1 MRILVVDDH
10 ELVRRGI
17 CSVLT
22 TEPSITL
29 CGEAADGYD
38 AIEKSKTLHP
48 DIIVMDVSMPR
59 LNGLDATREIKRT
72 CPDIEIVIVSQHE
85 APEMMRQA
93 FNAGACGYVVKSAIS
108 ADLLAAI
115 AKAKNREIFVKPALT
130 GGEHR
135 NLDFQEIL
143 QRSAAY
149 EQALR
154 ESEERFRSA
163 MNNLAEGLYI
173 LDAEGRVTY
182 INRSAEKMLGWS
194 AMDLIGKN
202 MHEAVHYKYCDD
214 TPFPLEKCPCM
225 RVLKDGVEIHEFED
239 NFLRKDG
246 SFFPVVLSTSPMMM
260 NGVTKGIVISF
271 RDDTKRREA
280 EDALQQSERIYHAI
294 GESID
299 YGVWIC
305 NADGRNIYASSSFLN
320 LIGLSQMQYSESGWA
335 SVLHP
340 EDAQA
345 TIDAWEKCV
354 RDGTFWQREHR
365 FKRPDGT
372 WHYILSRGTPIRDP
386 YGNIQ
391 YWAGINLDI
400 QQWKEA
406 EVVLEARVA
415 KRTEELLKARNELRG
430 LSVRLLKAQDEER
443 RRIAR
448 ELHDGVGQLLAAM
461 TMSVPKLLAE
471 KANLSEDAVKVA
483 EEVEDLIAEA
493 LRDIRTMSY
502 LLHPPLLDEIGLAPA
517 LQWYLGGFS
526 ERSSIS
532 VHLDLAPDVG
542 KLPRD
547 VELSLFRI
555 VQECLTNIHRHS
567 GSTTAD
573 VSLYRTRQEIVLE
586 VRDQGSGIPPEI
598 TEKLSSGDSFGLGIR
613 GMRERLRQFGGRLD
627 VESDGD
633 GTLVTAALPARK
645 EKVSDDDSQIA
656 APQIEIVPDHSSNL
670 DRSDSSATILCIDD
684 EATGMFAR
692 KLLLES
698 AGHHVIEA
706 RSGPEGIRLLK
717 SQKVDAVILDY
728 WMSGMKGTA
737 VASTINTIKELN
749 PSVPIVVLSGLPDF
763 PEESSGVIDE
773 WLLKGNNRPEQLLVT
788 IKSLLERRSA

>member
-1 MRILVVDDH
+1 MTI
-10 ELVRRGI
+10 
-17 CSVLT
+17 
-22 TEPSITL
+22 
-29 CGEAADGYD
+29 
-38 AIEKSKTLHP
+38 
-48 DIIVMDVSMPR
+48 
-59 LNGLDATREIKRT
+59 
-72 CPDIEIVIVSQHE
+72 
-85 APEMMRQA
+85 
-93 FNAGACGYVVKSAIS
+93 
-108 ADLLAAI
+108 
-115 AKAKNREIFVKPALT
+115 
-130 GGEHR
+130 
-135 NLDFQEIL
+135 
-143 QRSAAY
+143 
-149 EQALR
+149 
-154 ESEERFRSA
+154 
-163 MNNLAEGLYI
+163 
-173 LDAEGRVTY
+173 
-182 INRSAEKMLGWS
+182 
-194 AMDLIGKN
+194 
-202 MHEAVHYKYCDD
+202 
-214 TPFPLEKCPCM
+214 
-225 RVLKDGVEIHEFED
+225 
-239 NFLRKDG
+239 
-246 SFFPVVLSTSPMMM
+246 

-271 RDDTKRREA
+271 RDDTKRRET
-280 EDALQQSERIYHAI
+280 EEALQQSERIYHAI

-320 LIGLSQMQYSESGWA
+320 LIGVSQMEYSESGWA

-365 FKRPDGT
+365 FKRPDGG

-415 KRTEELLKARNELRG
+415 KRTEELLKARNDLRG

-471 KANLSEDAVKVA
+471 KANLSEDTVKVA
-483 EEVEDLIAEA
+483 EEIESLIAEA
-493 LRDIRTMSY
+493 MRDIRTMSY

-532 VHLDLAPDVG
+532 VHLDMAPDLG

-573 VSLYRTRQEIVLE
+573 VSLYRTHQEVVLE
-586 VRDQGSGIPPEI
+586 VRDEGNGIPPEV

-627 VESDGD
+627 VESDAD

-645 EKVSDDDSQIA
+645 EKASGDDSQTA
-656 APQIEIVPDHSSNL
+656 APQIEIVPDH
-670 DRSDSSATILCIDD
+670 
-684 EATGMFAR
+684 
-692 KLLLES
+692 
-698 AGHHVIEA
+698 
-706 RSGPEGIRLLK
+706 
-717 SQKVDAVILDY
+717 
-728 WMSGMKGTA
+728 TA
-737 VASTINTIKELN
+737 V
-749 PSVPIVVLSGLPDF
+749 VF
-763 PEESSGVIDE
+763 
-773 WLLKGNNRPEQLLVT
+773 
-788 IKSLLERRSA
+788 ERRHDARFESD

>member
-22 TEPSITL
+22 TEPSISL
-29 CGEAADGYD
+29 CGEAIDGYD
-38 AIEKSKTLHP
+38 AIEKAKALHP
-48 DIIVMDVSMPR
+48 DLIVMDVSMPR
-59 LNGLDATREIKRT
+59 LNGLDATREIKRIFS
-72 CPDIEIVIVSQHE
+72 DIEIVIVSQHE

-93 FNAGACGYVVKSAIS
+93 FNAGACGYVVKSSIS
-108 ADLLAAI
+108 ADLLTAI
-115 AKAKNREIFVKPALT
+115 AKAKAREIFVKPLPHA
-130 GGEHR
+130 GEHS

-163 MNNLAEGLYI
+163 MNNLAEGLYTV
-173 LDAEGRVTY
+173 DRNGCVTY
-182 INRSAEKMLGWS
+182 VNPSAEKLLGWT
-194 AMDLIGKN
+194 ANELLGKN
-202 MHEAVHYKYCDD
+202 IHEVAHYKYPDGA
-214 TPFPLEKCPCM
+214 PFPKEDCPSLQ
-225 RVLKDGVEIHEFED
+225 VLRNGFELHEFED
-239 NFLRKDG
+239 TFIRKDG
-246 SFFPVVLSTSPMMM
+246 SFFPVVFSTSPMRV
-260 NGVTKGIVISF
+260 NGEINGIVVSF
-271 RDDTKRREA
+271 RDDTKRRET
-280 EDALQQSERIYHAI
+280 EEALEQSERIYHAI

-305 NADGRNIYASSSFLN
+305 NADGRNIYASPSFLK
-320 LIGLSQMQYSESGWA
+320 LIGLTQKEYSDSGWA
-335 SVLHP
+335 NVLH
-340 EDAQA
+340 EDDAQT
-345 TIDAWEKCV
+345 TIDAWKACV

-365 FKRPDGT
+365 FKRRGDG
-372 WHYILSRGTPIRDP
+372 WHYILSRGAPIRDP
-386 YGNIQ
+386 FGKIQ

-406 EVVLEARVA
+406 EVVLETRVA

-430 LSVRLLKAQDEER
+430 LSVRLLNAQDEER

-471 KANLSEDAVKVA
+471 KERLSADAGRVA
-483 EEVEDLIAEA
+483 EEVESLIAEA
-493 LRDIRTMSY
+493 LRNIRTMSY

-526 ERSSIS
+526 ERSNIA
-532 VHLDLAPDVG
+532 VHLDIAPDLG
-542 KLPRD
+542 KLSRD

-567 GSTTAD
+567 GSPTAD
-573 VSLYRTRQEIVLE
+573 VTLCRTSKEVVLE
-586 VRDQGSGIPPEI
+586 VRDEGDGISTEV
-598 TEKLSSGDSFGLGIR
+598 TEKISTGVSFGLGIR
-613 GMRERLRQFGGRLD
+613 GIRERLRQFGGRLD
-627 VESDGD
+627 VVSTKK
-633 GTLVTAALPARK
+633 GTIVTAALPASH
-645 EKVSDDDSQIA
+645 EKVSEDDSEATPAPVEA
-656 APQIEIVPDHSSNL
+656 AVDHP
-670 DRSDSSATILCIDD
+670 RSIDHADAAATILCIDD

-706 RSGPEGIRLLK
+706 RSGPEGIRLFKL
-717 SQKVDAVILDY
+717 QKVDAVILDY
-728 WMSGMKGTA
+728 WMSGMKGAA
-737 VASTINTIKELN
+737 VASTIKELN

-763 PEESSGVIDE
+763 PGETTGIIDQ
-773 WLLKGNNRPEQLLVT
+773 WLFKGNNRPEQLLGT
-788 IKSLLERRSA
+788 IKSLLERRSG

>member
-22 TEPSITL
+22 TEPSVTL
-29 CGEAADGYD
+29 CGEAVDGYD
-38 AIEKSKTLHP
+38 AIEKAKALHP

-59 LNGLDATREIKRT
+59 LNGLDATREIKRIFS
-72 CPDIEIVIVSQHE
+72 DVEVVIVSQHE

-93 FNAGACGYVVKSAIS
+93 FNAGACGYVVKSSIS
-108 ADLLAAI
+108 EDLLTAI
-115 AKAKNREIFVKPALT
+115 AKAKVREIFVKPVSTRA
-130 GGEHR
+130 EHR

-163 MNNLAEGLYI
+163 MNNLADGLYT
-173 LDAEGRVTY
+173 LDINGCVTY
-182 INRSAEKMLGWS
+182 INPSAEKLLGWT
-194 AMDLIGKN
+194 ATELLGKN
-202 MHEAVHYKYCDD
+202 IHEVAHYKYPDGA
-214 TPFPLEKCPCM
+214 PFPKWDCPSLQVLSNGLE
-225 RVLKDGVEIHEFED
+225 LHEFED
-239 NFLRKDG
+239 TFIRKDG
-246 SFFPVVLSTSPMMM
+246 SFFPVVFSTSPMQIDGAI
-260 NGVTKGIVISF
+260 NGIVVSF
-271 RDDTKRREA
+271 RDDTKRRET
-280 EDALQQSERIYHAI
+280 EEALEQSERIYHAI

-305 NADGRNIYASSSFLN
+305 NADGRNIYASDSFLK
-320 LIGLSQMQYSESGWA
+320 LIGLTQREYSESGWA
-335 SVLHP
+335 NVLH
-340 EDAQA
+340 ENDAQT
-345 TIDAWEKCV
+345 TIDTWKECV

-365 FKRPDGT
+365 FRRPDGG
-372 WHYILSRGTPIRDP
+372 WHYILSRGAPIRDP
-386 YGNIQ
+386 LGKIQ

-406 EVVLEARVA
+406 EVVLETRVA
-415 KRTEELLKARNELRG
+415 KRTAELLKARNELRG

-471 KANLSEDAVKVA
+471 KEKLSEEAGKVA
-483 EEVEDLIAEA
+483 EEVDCLIAEA

-526 ERSSIS
+526 ERSNIA
-532 VHLDLAPDVG
+532 VQLNIAPDLG
-542 KLPRD
+542 KLSRD

-567 GSTTAD
+567 GSETAE
-573 VSLYRTRQEIVLE
+573 VTLCSTSKEVVLE
-586 VRDQGSGIPPEI
+586 VRDEGSGIPQDI
-598 TEKLSSGDSFGLGIR
+598 ADKISSGDGFGLGIR

-627 VESDGD
+627 VISNRK
-633 GTLVTAALPARK
+633 GTIVTAALPAPYLQ
-645 EKVSDDDSQIA
+645 VGDTDSEA
-656 APQIEIVPDHSSNL
+656 APAPEEVSAEYPRPADHS
-670 DRSDSSATILCIDD
+670 DAATILCIDD

-698 AGHHVIEA
+698 AGHRVIEA
-706 RSGPEGIRLLK
+706 RSGLEGIRLFK

-737 VASTINTIKELN
+737 VASTIKELN

-763 PEESSGVIDE
+763 PGETTGVIDE
-773 WLLKGNNRPEQLLVT
+773 WLLKGNNRPEQLLGT
-788 IKSLLERRSA
+788 IKSLLERRSG

>member
-22 TEPSITL
+22 TEPCITL
-29 CGEAADGYD
+29 CGEAVDGYD
-38 AIEKSKTLHP
+38 AIEKTKALHP
-48 DIIVMDVSMPR
+48 DIIVMDVTMPR
-59 LNGLDATREIKRT
+59 MNGLDATREIKRIF
-72 CPDIEIVIVSQHE
+72 PDVEVVIVSQHE

-108 ADLLAAI
+108 ADLLTAI
-115 AKAKNREIFVKPALT
+115 SKANDREIFVKPVLT
-130 GGEHR
+130 GEEHR
-135 NLDFQEIL
+135 TLDFRETL

-149 EQALR
+149 ELALR

-163 MNNLAEGLYI
+163 MNNLAEGLYT
-173 LDAEGRVTY
+173 LDLDGCVTY
-182 INRSAEKMLGWS
+182 INPSAEKMLGWTS
-194 AMDLIGKN
+194 KDLIGKN
-202 MHEAVHYKYCDD
+202 IHELAHYKYPDG
-214 TPFPLEKCPCM
+214 TPFPKEDCPSL
-225 RVLKDGVEIHEFED
+225 RVLQDGLELHDFED
-239 NFLRKDG
+239 NFIRKDG
-246 SFFPVVLSTSPMMM
+246 RSFPVVFSASPMRMD
-260 NGVTKGIVISF
+260 GKIKGIVVSF
-271 RDDTKRREA
+271 RDDTKRRET
-280 EDALQQSERIYHAI
+280 EEALQQSERIYHAI

-305 NADGRNIYASSSFLN
+305 NTDGKNIYASSSFLT
-320 LIGLSQMQYSESGWA
+320 LIGLTQQEYSESGWTN
-335 SVLHP
+335 VLHP
-340 EDAQA
+340 EDSQA
-345 TIDAWEKCV
+345 TMDAWQECV
-354 RDGTFWQREHR
+354 RLGTFWQREHR
-365 FKRPDGT
+365 FKRLGGG
-372 WHYILSRGTPIRDP
+372 WHYILSRGAPIRDP

-406 EVVLEARVA
+406 EVALEARVA
-415 KRTEELLKARNELRG
+415 KRTEDLLKARNELRG

-471 KANLSEDAVKVA
+471 KEKLSEETAKVA
-483 EEVEDLIAEA
+483 EEIESLIEEA

-526 ERSSIS
+526 DRSSIA
-532 VHLDLAPDVG
+532 VHLDLAPDLG

-567 GSTTAD
+567 GSPTAE
-573 VSLYRTRQEIVLE
+573 VNLYRTPQEIVLE
-586 VRDQGSGIPPEI
+586 VRDEGSGIPPDV
-598 TEKLSSGDSFGLGIR
+598 TEKISSGDSFGLGIR
-613 GMRERLRQFGGRLD
+613 GMRERLRQFDGRLD
-627 VESDGD
+627 VESNGS
-633 GTLVTAALPARK
+633 GTVVRAALPIRQ
-645 EKVSDDDSQIA
+645 EKISGDDSEDA
-656 APQIEIVPDHSSNL
+656 VPQNEISPDRHSHL
-670 DRSDSSATILCIDD
+670 DQSDGSATILCIDD

-706 RSGPEGIRLLK
+706 RSGPEGIRLFK

-737 VASTINTIKELN
+737 VGSMIKELD
-749 PSVPIVVLSGLPDF
+749 PSVPIVVLSGLTDF
-763 PEESSGVIDE
+763 PGETTGVIDE

-788 IKSLLERRSA
+788 IKSLLERRAG

>member
-22 TEPSITL
+22 AEPSITL
-29 CGEAADGYD
+29 CGEAVDGYD
-38 AIEKSKTLHP
+38 AIEKAKALRP

-59 LNGLDATREIKRT
+59 LNGLDATREVKRIF
-72 CPDIEIVIVSQHE
+72 PNIEIVIVSQHE

-93 FNAGACGYVVKSAIS
+93 FNAGACGYVVKSSIS
-108 ADLLAAI
+108 ADLLSAV
-115 AKAKNREIFVKPALT
+115 AKAKDREIFVKPAIKDD
-130 GGEHR
+130 ENR
-135 NLDFQEIL
+135 NPDLQEIL

-163 MNNLAEGLYI
+163 MNNLAEGLYT
-173 LDAEGRVTY
+173 LDNEGHVNY
-182 INRSAEKMLGWS
+182 INPSAEKMLGW
-194 AMDLIGKN
+194 APKELLGKN
-202 MHEAVHYKYCDD
+202 MHESVHYKYRDGAPYPED
-214 TPFPLEKCPCM
+214 NCPIL
-225 RVLKDGVEIHEFED
+225 RVLHDALEIHEFED
-239 NFLRKDG
+239 FYMRKDG
-246 SFFPVVLSTSPMMM
+246 TFFPIVLSASPMKIKGEMR
-260 NGVTKGIVISF
+260 GIVVSF
-271 RDDTKRREA
+271 RDDTKRRET
-280 EDALQQSERIYHAI
+280 EEALQQSERIYHAI

-305 NADGRNIYASSSFLN
+305 NAQGRNIYASSSFLK
-320 LIGLSQMQYSESGWA
+320 LIGLTQKEYSDSGWA
-335 SVLHP
+335 NVLHS

-345 TIDAWEKCV
+345 TIDTWNACV
-354 RDGTFWQREHR
+354 REGTFWQREHR
-365 FKRPDGT
+365 FKRPGGG
-372 WHYILSRGTPIRDP
+372 WLYILSRGAPIRDP
-386 YGNIQ
+386 YGKIQ

-461 TMSVPKLLAE
+461 TMSVPKLLANNS
-471 KANLSEDAVKVA
+471 NLDEESIKIVK
-483 EEVEDLIAEA
+483 EVESLIEEA

-517 LQWYLGGFS
+517 LQWYVGGFS
-526 ERSSIS
+526 ERSSIG
-532 VHLDLAPDVG
+532 VQLEMDPELG

-547 VELSLFRI
+547 IDLSLFRI

-567 GSTTAD
+567 GSPTANISLSRFGND
-573 VSLYRTRQEIVLE
+573 VILKI
-586 VRDQGSGIPPEI
+586 RDEGNGIPPEVNQKI
-598 TEKLSSGDSFGLGIR
+598 TSGDSVGVGIR

-627 VESDGD
+627 VQSDSK
-633 GTLVTAALPARK
+633 GTIVTAVLPARQ
-645 EKVSDDDSQIA
+645 EKVSEDDSESTNKRTEVVQ
-656 APQIEIVPDHSSNL
+656 
-670 DRSDSSATILCIDD
+670 DRQTQTDPTEKAATILCIDD

-706 RSGPEGIRLLK
+706 RSGPEGIRLFK
-717 SQKVDAVILDY
+717 TQKVDAVILDY

-737 VASTINTIKELN
+737 VASTIKEIN

-763 PEESSGVIDE
+763 PGETTGVIDE

-788 IKSLLERRSA
+788 IKSLLERRSV

>member
-29 CGEAADGYD
+29 CGEAVDGYD
-38 AIEKSKTLHP
+38 AIEKTKTLHP

-59 LNGLDATREIKRT
+59 LNGLDATREIKRIFS
-72 CPDIEIVIVSQHE
+72 DVEIVIVSQHE

-93 FNAGACGYVVKSAIS
+93 FNAGACGYVVKSSIS
-108 ADLLAAI
+108 ADLLTAI
-115 AKAKNREIFVKPALT
+115 ARAKEREIFIKPVPADE
-130 GGEHR
+130 EHR
-135 NLDFQEIL
+135 NLDFREIL

-154 ESEERFRSA
+154 ESEERFRTA
-163 MNNLAEGLYI
+163 MNSLAEGLFT
-173 LDAEGRVTY
+173 LNKDGCVTY
-182 INRSAEKMLGWS
+182 VNPSAEKMLGWT
-194 AMDLIGKN
+194 ATELLGKN
-202 MHEAVHYKYCDD
+202 IHDLAHYKYPDG
-214 TPFPLEKCPCM
+214 TPFPKEDCPSMQVLTNGLE
-225 RVLKDGVEIHEFED
+225 LHEFED
-239 NFLRKDG
+239 TFIRKDG
-246 SFFPVVLSTSPMMM
+246 SFFPVVFSTSPMSMD
-260 NGVTKGIVISF
+260 GEIKGIVVSF
-271 RDDTKRREA
+271 RDDTKRRET
-280 EDALQQSERIYHAI
+280 EEALEQSERIYHAI

-305 NADGRNIYASSSFLN
+305 NAEGRNIYASPSFLK
-320 LIGLSQMQYSESGWA
+320 LIGLTQKEYSDSGWA
-335 SVLHP
+335 NVLHAD
-340 EDAQA
+340 DAQT
-345 TIDAWEKCV
+345 TIDAWKECV
-354 RDGTFWQREHR
+354 RDGKFWQREHR
-365 FKRPDGT
+365 FKRPGGG
-372 WHYILSRGTPIRDP
+372 WHYILSRGAPIRDP
-386 YGNIQ
+386 LGKIQ

-406 EVVLEARVA
+406 EVVLETRVA

-461 TMSVPKLLAE
+461 TMSVPKLLSE
-471 KANLSEDAVKVA
+471 KEKLSDEAGKVA
-483 EEVEDLIAEA
+483 EEVESLIAEA

-526 ERSSIS
+526 ERSNIA
-532 VHLDLAPDVG
+532 VQLDIAPDLG

-567 GSTTAD
+567 GSATAE
-573 VSLYRTRQEIVLE
+573 VTLCRTSQEVILE
-586 VRDQGSGIPPEI
+586 VRDEGNGIPPEV
-598 TEKLSSGDSFGLGIR
+598 TEKISTGDSFGLGIR
-613 GMRERLRQFGGRLD
+613 GMRERLRQFGGHLD
-627 VESDGD
+627 VVSNGK
-633 GTLVTAALPARK
+633 GTLVTAALPARS
-645 EKVSDDDSQIA
+645 EKVPAEDSEMT
-656 APQIEIVPDHSSNL
+656 PVPDDVAEDHHRSQ
-670 DRSDSSATILCIDD
+670 DRSEGAATILCIDD

-698 AGHHVIEA
+698 AGHNVIEA
-706 RSGPEGIRLLK
+706 RSGPEGIRLFK
-717 SQKVDAVILDY
+717 SQKIDAVILDY

-737 VASTINTIKELN
+737 VASTIKELN

-763 PEESSGVIDE
+763 PGETTGVIDE
-773 WLLKGNNRPEQLLVT
+773 WLLKGNNRPEQLLGT
-788 IKSLLERRSA
+788 IKSLLERRSG